1 MILLGYI
8 IAFLYAILCIFV
20 AFCLNKLGIGKKYT
34 RKIVHISIGLE
45 WLILYHFMGES
56 FHFLIVCLTCFALL
70 LFDYKLHLISAL
82 SSDGDN
88 APGTVYYGLAMSI
101 MSAISLVNP
110 SMLLPF
116 GIGVTVTSL
125 GDGMAGVIGQ
135 LTVRYN
141 RKIYKNKTL
150 VGSLSFIVFSFVGV
164 LLFKYA
170 FAASLNVW
178 QVLLI
183 SVFAAALELI
193 SARGLDNITITLG
206 SAFLAYSLM
215 YLDGTVNYLVPII
228 LTPIVIAIVL
238 SKRVLTPV
246 AVVFAVLLDAL
257 VSIAFGNAGF
267 IVLLTFLFLSVV
279 SDKVKARG
287 RGSST
292 ADDKTSLRGG
302 VQVIANGAVP
312 AVCSLLFIFT
322 KNPVFTLMYIASV
335 AEAFADTAASGV
347 GALSDKTYDPFRL
360 KTCENGISGG
370 MSLLGTVASLVAS
383 FVITLISFALGMI
396 DIKGAII
403 LALIAFLGMI
413 FDSALGSLLQIKYKC
428 TVCGRITEKKE
439 HCEASTVKY
448 RGVSFVNNDVV
459 NITASVFTAILA
471 LIISL

>member
-1 MILLGYI
+1 
-8 IAFLYAILCIFV
+8 
-20 AFCLNKLGIGKKYT
+20 
-34 RKIVHISIGLE
+34 
-45 WLILYHFMGES
+45 
-56 FHFLIVCLTCFALL
+56 
-70 LFDYKLHLISAL
+70 
-82 SSDGDN
+82 
-88 APGTVYYGLAMSI
+88 
-101 MSAISLVNP
+101 
-110 SMLLPF
+110 MLLPF

-150 VGSLSFIVFSFVGV
+150 VGSLSFILFSFFGV

-206 SAFLAYSLM
+206 SAFLAYSLI
-215 YLDGTVNYLVPII
+215 YLDGTVNYLAPII

-302 VQVIANGAVP
+302 MQVIANGAVP

-347 GALSDKTYDPFRL
+347 GAISDKTYDPFRL
-360 KTCENGISGG
+360 KVCEKGISGG
-370 MSLLGTVASLVAS
+370 MSLVGTVASLVAS
-383 FVITLISFALGMI
+383 FVITLISFALGMT

-403 LALIAFLGMI
+403 LALVAFLGMI
-413 FDSALGSLLQIKYKC
+413 FDSALGSLLQIKYRC
-428 TVCGRITEKKE
+428 SVCGRITEKKE
-439 HCEASTVKY
+439 HCAASTVKY